1 MGPGADRPSLPFVA
15 APASLSDGLAQV
27 ERSLLDSVRSDD
39 AALTDIAAHLI
50 KAGGKRQR
58 PAFALAAAMTAAPQ
72 ATMPRHEVVLGGVA
86 VELVHIGSLYHDDVM
101 DEAEMRRQAPS
112 VNALWGNHQAILA
125 GDYLLAKASEL
136 AASIST
142 EVAQLLAATIG
153 RLCEGQL
160 AEARDAFDPART
172 EDGYLRS
179 IAGKTAA
186 LFATAARVGGIVGGL
201 DRPRIDAL
209 TAFGQS
215 YGMAF
220 QIVDDVLDLIATEE
234 ELGKPTGHDLLEG
247 TYTLPVIRA
256 MAAPLGGDLRL
267 LLGKPLDE
275 VSLARALELV
285 RADDAV
291 STAIESAREHAER
304 AVDAL
309 GPAASTEAGAWLVET
324 AEALLDR
331 VASRA

>member
-1 MGPGADRPSLPFVA
+1 
-15 APASLSDGLAQV
+15 LARV
-27 ERSLLDSVRSDD
+27 ERALLDAVGSDD

-50 KAGGKRQR
+50 RAGGKRQR
-58 PAFALAAAMTAAPQ
+58 PAFALAAAMTATPRAS
-72 ATMPRHEVVLGGVA
+72 APRHDVVLGAVA

-112 VNALWGNHQAILA
+112 VNALWGNHRAILA

-136 AASIST
+136 AASISM

-160 AEARDAFDPART
+160 AEARDAFDPGRT
-172 EDGYLRS
+172 EDAYFRS
-179 IAGKTAA
+179 ITGKTAA
-186 LFATAARVGGIVGGL
+186 LFATSCRIGGIVGGL
-201 DRPRIDAL
+201 DRPQIEAL
-209 TAFGQS
+209 TQFGRS
-215 YGMAF
+215 YGIAF

-256 MAAPLGGDLRL
+256 MADPHGGDLRL
-267 LLGKPLDE
+267 LLGKPLDD

-285 RADDAV
+285 RVDDAV
-291 STAIESAREHAER
+291 SSAIEAAREHAEQ
-304 AVDAL
+304 ALAAL

-324 AEALLDR
+324 AEGLLDR